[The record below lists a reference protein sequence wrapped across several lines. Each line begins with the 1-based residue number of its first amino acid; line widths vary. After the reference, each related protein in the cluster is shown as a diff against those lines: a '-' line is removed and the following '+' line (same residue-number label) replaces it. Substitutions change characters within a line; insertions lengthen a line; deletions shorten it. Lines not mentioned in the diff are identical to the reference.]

1 MEPAVFFD
9 GRSSRRH
16 IVALAFTDRLEIAD
30 PAEPNGPLLAVWP
43 YDAIR
48 RVDSPE
54 GALRLACA
62 MGPPLA
68 RLELRD
74 PAERANVLWLC
85 RSLDGPGS
93 SAGSISVGRIVA
105 ASIAAGAAI
114 IGMVWLGMPVLANR
128 LAAVMPYAWE
138 MPLGDAVD
146 SQVRELFGSPC
157 ANPAGAAALG
167 KMVDRLQTA
176 AHLPIPPDPMV
187 LRSPIANAFALPG
200 GRIYVLSGLL
210 KISETPDELAGVLS
224 HELGHVAHRDGLRRL
239 IRDGGTSFLVGLMF
253 GDVTGSGAVLMAA
266 RSVLSASYSRDD
278 ESGADRFAVSIM
290 HGLGRPTAPL
300 GVLLE
305 RITGPGRQEAPSIL
319 RSHPLTAE
327 RKAMLEAENV
337 PATGP
342 ALVEDGEWQDLKR
355 TCDH

>member
-16 IVALAFTDRLEIAD
+16 IVALAFNDRLEIAD
-30 PAEPNGPLLAVWP
+30 PAAPDGPLLAVWP

-48 RVDSPE
+48 RVDSP
-54 GALRLACA
+54 ASTLRLACTMA
-62 MGPPLA
+62 APLA

-74 PAERANVLWLC
+74 PAERANVLRLC
-85 RSLDGPGS
+85 RSLDGSGS
-93 SAGSISVGRIVA
+93 NTSISVARIVA
-105 ASIAAGAAI
+105 ASIAAAAAI
-114 IGMVWLGMPVLANR
+114 IAMVWLGMPVLANR
-128 LAAVMPYAWE
+128 LADAMPYAWE

-146 SQVRELFGSPC
+146 SQVRELFGGPC
-157 ANPAGAAALG
+157 VKPAGGAALR
-167 KMVDRLQTA
+167 KLVDRLQTV

-187 LRSPIANAFALPG
+187 LRSAMANAFALPG

-210 KISETPDELAGVLS
+210 NMSETPDELAGVLS

-253 GDVTGSGAVLMAA
+253 GDVTGSGAVLMAG

-278 ESGADRFAVSIM
+278 ETAADRFAVSIM
-290 HGLGRPTAPL
+290 HDLGRPTAPL
-300 GVLLE
+300 GMLLE
-305 RITGPGRQEAPSIL
+305 RVTGHDRLEAPSIL

-327 RKAMLEAENV
+327 RKAMLEAENL

-355 TCDH
+355 ICHH

>member
-9 GRSSRRH
+9 GRSSRRR
-16 IVALAFTDRLEIAD
+16 IVVLAFNDRLEIAD
-30 PAEPNGPLLAVWP
+30 PAAPDGPPLAVWP
-43 YDAIR
+43 YDAMR

-54 GALRLACA
+54 GALRLACTMA
-62 MGPPLA
+62 PPLA

-74 PAERANVLWLC
+74 PAEQDNILRLC
-85 RSLDGPGS
+85 GSLDGPGS
-93 SAGSISVGRIVA
+93 TAPISVRRIVA
-105 ASIAAGAAI
+105 ASIAAAAAI
-114 IGMVWLGMPVLANR
+114 IAMAWFGMPVLASR
-128 LAAVMPYAWE
+128 LAAVMPYSWE
-138 MPLGDAVD
+138 KSLGEAVD
-146 SQVRELFGSPC
+146 SQVLSLFGNTC
-157 ANPAGAAALG
+157 AKPKGTAALR
-167 KMVDRLQTA
+167 KLLRRLQTV
-176 AHLPIPPDPMV
+176 AHLPIPPDPVV
-187 LRSPIANAFALPG
+187 LRSTIANAFGLPG

-253 GDVTGSGAVLMAA
+253 SDVTGSGAVLMAV

-278 ESGADRFAVSIM
+278 ETGGDRFAVSIM

-300 GVLLE
+300 GMLLE
-305 RITGPGRQEAPSIL
+305 RVTGTGGPEAPSIL

>member
-30 PAEPNGPLLAVWP
+30 PTEPNGPLFAVWP

-62 MGPPLA
+62 TEPPLA

-74 PAERANVLWLC
+74 PAERANVLRLC
-85 RSLDGPGS
+85 RPLDGPGS

-157 ANPAGAAALG
+157 ATPAGAAALR
-167 KMVDRLQTA
+167 KMIDRLQT
-176 AHLPIPPDPMV
+176 D
-187 LRSPIANAFALPG
+187 R
-200 GRIYVLSGLL
+200 
-210 KISETPDELAGVLS
+210 K
-224 HELGHVAHRDGLRRL
+224 
-239 IRDGGTSFLVGLMF
+239 
-253 GDVTGSGAVLMAA
+253 
-266 RSVLSASYSRDD
+266 SV
-278 ESGADRFAVSIM
+278 V
-290 HGLGRPTAPL
+290 
-300 GVLLE
+300 
-305 RITGPGRQEAPSIL
+305 
-319 RSHPLTAE
+319 
-327 RKAMLEAENV
+327 
-337 PATGP
+337 
-342 ALVEDGEWQDLKR
+342 
-355 TCDH
+355 